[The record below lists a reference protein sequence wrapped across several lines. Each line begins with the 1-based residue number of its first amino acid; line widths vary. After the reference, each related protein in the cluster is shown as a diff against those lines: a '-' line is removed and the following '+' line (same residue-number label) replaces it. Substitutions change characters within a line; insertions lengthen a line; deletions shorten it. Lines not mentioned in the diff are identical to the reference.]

1 MLARNYDNYAWEEQQ
16 ELEYSEQLP
25 REARQPKTDSH
36 RLLRRR
42 ALVIVCLLM
51 ATYLLTVIRSE
62 AMVRYGGE
70 LVALKQQETQLMNT
84 NNELQIE
91 VEELK
96 GPERIIGI
104 AEKKLGL
111 SVARSNIYVKAANA
125 KSSPTAYALAN
136 N

>member
-1 MLARNYDNYAWEEQQ
+1 MLARNYDNYAWEEQR
-16 ELEYSEQLP
+16 ELEYTEQP
-25 REARQPKTDSH
+25 PKVERQPRKDNH

-42 ALVIVCLLM
+42 ALVIVGILM
-51 ATYLLTVIRSE
+51 ATYLFSVVRSE

-70 LVALKQQETQLMNT
+70 LVALKQQETQLINK

-104 AEKKLGL
+104 AEKQLGL
-111 SVARSNIYVKAANA
+111 SVARSNIYVKAAPLKNRQ
-125 KSSPTAYALAN
+125 TAYALAHN
-136 N
+136 